1 MYQEWPF
8 FQSTMD
14 LIEMILA
21 KADMRIAQLYDE
33 QLVHDP
39 AQRALGA
46 TIRERFLATV
56 QAVLQ
61 VPTALRPFQTY
72 PSLHIESLGCLDAV
86 LLTTICV
93 PDTTVL
99 GMPCI
104 MPCIPV
110 VSSETSHTQCIACS

>member
-39 AQRALGA
+39 SQRALGA
-46 TIRERFLATV
+46 TIRERFQATV

-61 VPTALRPFQTY
+61 VPTSFTDLSLLSKAL
-72 PSLHIESLGCLDAV
+72 
-86 LLTTICV
+86 
-93 PDTTVL
+93 
-99 GMPCI
+99 
-104 MPCIPV
+104 
-110 VSSETSHTQCIACS
+110 SHTTHCALCSLRNSVAGSLQEDLQCKVHYCRHWHEIPAFEV

>member
-61 VPTALRPFQTY
+61 VPTALPFKIIHRYILNHCHAHFAEDLPLQA
-72 PSLHIESLGCLDAV
+72 GCMQPIRGAL
-86 LLTTICV
+86 
-93 PDTTVL
+93 
-99 GMPCI
+99 M
-104 MPCIPV
+104 
-110 VSSETSHTQCIACS
+110 QCS